1 VALSSYLSAVN
12 QKCLF
17 ATQLLAS
24 ANEKN
29 SHQTEA
35 VAQSVA
41 LQLYQAWHWHL
52 CDIASSYK
60 VPDADRVT
68 DAESLIEMLEAMGKC
83 PAEALE
89 MRCLLADRDSWAA
102 QLLTAHS
109 QLYQLPHI
117 RKAEMDTDRLPII
130 AVDAL
135 AADGE
140 QRVEWRLESARKWLE
155 SMRELIE
162 RHRDMMVEF

>member
-1 VALSSYLSAVN
+1 MALSTYLSAVN

-83 PAEALE
+83 PAEA
-89 MRCLLADRDSWAA
+89 
-102 QLLTAHS
+102 
-109 QLYQLPHI
+109 
-117 RKAEMDTDRLPII
+117 
-130 AVDAL
+130 
-135 AADGE
+135 
-140 QRVEWRLESARKWLE
+140 
-155 SMRELIE
+155 
-162 RHRDMMVEF
+162 